1 MRSVNTLCLLVCEL
15 VCFFFFSSRRRH
27 TRCALVTGVQT
38 CALPICFDGERLCD
52 ERYRVVAERKFAM
65 RRLEPRHVK
74 RLAIHFESGT
84 EQPLRCPV
92 GGPAIARAARLL
104 VAGLGIALDVG
115 AEAFGAEHG
124 QIQGYRGRGVNLQGD
139 RRPEALLKIGSAQ
152 CKGKMGTY
160 VE

>member
-1 MRSVNTLCLLVCEL
+1 
-15 VCFFFFSSRRRH
+15 
-27 TRCALVTGVQT
+27 
-38 CALPICFDGERLCD
+38 
-52 ERYRVVAERKFAM
+52 M

-115 AEAFGAEHG
+115 EEAFGAEHG
-124 QIQGYRGRGVNLQGD
+124 QIQGYSGSGVNLQCRSEE
-139 RRPEALLKIGSAQ
+139 RRV
-152 CKGKMGTY
+152 GKECASTCRSRWSPY
-160 VE
+160 H